1 MSYFDYSGNRI
12 FYEETGEGKPLILLH
27 GNTMSGRMFAPVI
40 PLFSENRRVIIM
52 DFLGCGQS
60 DRLPRWPADLWY
72 ERSEQVIALCDFI
85 GLEKADII
93 GCSGGAIAA
102 VNAALEHPERVNA
115 LVADSF
121 EGIRADAAVT
131 EQIRVGR
138 NFAKQN
144 SDFCS
149 MLRAMHGEDWEKVLE
164 ADTEAVVNHAHR
176 VGEFFHSPLSELH
189 SKILLTG
196 SAEDEMFSEGHYEK
210 LFHDICSQ
218 TGFAESHIFR
228 RGGHPAMMSNMKEF
242 ADICTE
248 FFD

>member
-1 MSYFDYSGNRI
+1 MSYFDYNGNRI

-72 ERSEQVIALCDFI
+72 EWSEQVIALCDFI

-196 SAEDEMFSEGHYEK
+196 SAEDEMFPEGHYEK

-218 TGFAESHIFR
+218 TGFAESHIFIH
-228 RGGHPAMMSNMKEF
+228 GEHPAMMSNMKEF